1 MSNFEAQDFLNEL
14 EANLKA
20 DKPSDK
26 WEYIH
31 HEIDNAVMYYTDCLD
46 IIGALRYWD
55 WEDNELGRIDN
66 ITQLAWVALYD
77 YVVDNIKSV
86 AV

>member
-1 MSNFEAQDFLNEL
+1 
-14 EANLKA
+14 
-20 DKPSDK
+20 
-26 WEYIH
+26 
-31 HEIDNAVMYYTDCLD
+31 MYYTDCLD

-55 WEDNELGRIDN
+55 WQDNDLGPIEN
-66 ITQLAWVALYD
+66 ISQLAWVALYD